1 MTLQKAGLATVAYFY
16 FGFKDTQKQ
25 DLRNALAS
33 LLTQLSTRSDSY
45 CDILCH
51 VHEAH
56 NNGKYKPSNETMIT
70 CLKEMLALPTQ
81 SPVYIVLDALDECP
95 NTSGIPSAREEVLYF
110 LKDLVN
116 ARLSNLRICVT
127 SRPEVDIRAALEPL
141 AFRPLSIHDQKGQK
155 KDIEDYIRFVVY
167 EKSETAMG
175 RWRDVDKGLVID
187 TLSEKAD
194 GM

>member
-1 MTLQKAGLATVAYFY
+1 MELQKAGLATVGYFY

-25 DLRNALAS
+25 DLSNALAS
-33 LLTQLSTRSDSY
+33 LLTQLSAHSDSY

-51 VHEAH
+51 VHKAH
-56 NNGKYKPSNETMIT
+56 NHGKYKPSNETMIT
-70 CLKEMLALPTQ
+70 CLKEMIALPTQ

-95 NTSGIPSAREEVLYF
+95 NTSRIPSAREEVLDF
-110 LKDLVN
+110 LTDLVG
-116 ARLSNLRICVT
+116 ARLSNLHICVT
-127 SRPEVDIRAALEPL
+127 CRPEADIQAALEPL
-141 AFRPLSIHDQKGQK
+141 AFRPLSIHDQKGQQ

-167 EKSETAMG
+167 AKSDTAMG

-187 TLSEKAD
+187 TLSEKAN